1 MTPVALDKTP
11 VADPRRCILIA
22 EDEMLVALMLQDML
36 ADLGFSTVM
45 AARVGKAA
53 KLAATT
59 AIDCAILDIDLG
71 GEPSYPVAEE
81 LRRRSV
87 PIVFSTGYGRASL
100 SADYWDCPILSKPYS
115 EQELERVLTQAL
127 AARAS

>member
-1 MTPVALDKTP
+1 MTLAVLDPSPVD
-11 VADPRRCILIA
+11 VHQRCILIA

-36 ADLGFSTVM
+36 TDLGFSTVM

-53 KLAATT
+53 TIAATT
-59 AIDCAILDIDLG
+59 AVDCAILDIDLG

-81 LRRRSV
+81 LRRRGV

-115 EQELERVLTQAL
+115 EQELERVVTQAL
-127 AARAS
+127 AAGVP

>member
-1 MTPVALDKTP
+1 MTHAALDP
-11 VADPRRCILIA
+11 SPAAVARRCILIA
-22 EDEMLVALMLQDML
+22 EDEMLVAMMLQDML
-36 ADLGFSTVM
+36 TDLGFSTVM

-53 KLAATT
+53 KIVATT
-59 AIDCAILDIDLG
+59 AVDCAILDIDLD

-81 LRRRSV
+81 LRRRGV

-115 EQELERVLTQAL
+115 EQELERVLIQAL
-127 AARAS
+127 AARAD

>member
-1 MTPVALDKTP
+1 MTHADLDPSPVATTQ
-11 VADPRRCILIA
+11 RCILIA

-36 ADLGFSTVM
+36 TDLGFSTVM

-53 KLAATT
+53 KMAAT
-59 AIDCAILDIDLG
+59 AAVDCAILDLDLG

-81 LRRRSV
+81 LRRRGV

-115 EQELERVLTQAL
+115 EEELERVLTQAL
-127 AARAS
+127 AAGAP

>member
-1 MTPVALDKTP
+1 MTHAALDTTP
-11 VADPRRCILIA
+11 APDPRRCILIA

-59 AIDCAILDIDLG
+59 AVDCGILDLNLD

-81 LRRRSV
+81 LRRKGV

-127 AARAS
+127 AARAV